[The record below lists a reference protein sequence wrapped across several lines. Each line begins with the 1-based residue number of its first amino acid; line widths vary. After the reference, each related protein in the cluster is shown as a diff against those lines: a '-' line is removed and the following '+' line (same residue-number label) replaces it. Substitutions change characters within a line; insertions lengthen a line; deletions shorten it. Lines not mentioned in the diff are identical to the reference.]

1 MLFTVPNRI
10 LLFAALFTT
19 AGSSGD
25 VKRIEKIAN
34 CKRDRKLAE
43 TVATFTAASIDLSVW
58 LYIYQLLCS
67 LI

>member
-1 MLFTVPNRI
+1 MLPFLVIT
-10 LLFAALFTT
+10 A

-25 VKRIEKIAN
+25 VERIEKIAN

-43 TVATFTAASIDLSVW
+43 TVTTFTAASIDLSVW
-58 LYIYQLLCS
+58 FYMYQLLWR